1 MLAPADDHTAP
12 SSLRRSQHR
21 TDASGDMRSLCLA
34 FTATCIALLQDR
46 PTDRPTAFLN
56 SACKYYYSLSIAV
69 NLYRLYHREG
79 GVVEADPATLWRGWK
94 RINFLLPV
102 TTKRTELC
110 P

>member
-46 PTDRPTAFLN
+46 PADRPP
-56 SACKYYYSLSIAV
+56 SLI
-69 NLYRLYHREG
+69 
-79 GVVEADPATLWRGWK
+79 
-94 RINFLLPV
+94 LPV
-102 TTKRTELC
+102 NIITALVSQ
-110 P
+110 